1 MQALQTSD
9 YSGGQ
14 PWPGKE
20 DEEDSYPFPLVMKVR
35 SRASSVRSGAST
47 PGGGAFRSLS
57 EDDLRE
63 ADTALSH
70 VQTDAMVAKLNGA
83 H

>member
-1 MQALQTSD
+1 
-9 YSGGQ
+9 
-14 PWPGKE
+14 
-20 DEEDSYPFPLVMKVR
+20 MKVR